1 MGSRQYIVPKD
12 DLTVTERKDYRL
24 GALAAGVVRA
34 FDKKI
39 GGWNVDELGAESPR
53 VADRVASVKRF
64 IAGGHWVDSLDV
76 REFQPILDAVAVLD
90 QWNTA
95 ALAVVGT
102 EYSVFQAAVAPVAAA
117 RINKVVVWYKIGV
130 ETPAFP
136 VSWLIHRKNAIL
148 GTVIAR
154 FDLEQL
160 VNEENPVGYFSEPV
174 IWDPDMAYVMNVTA
188 RIATGVIARVQP
200 TAFVFETAGR
210 TSQ

>member
-1 MGSRQYIVPKD
+1 MTLS
-12 DLTVTERKDYRL
+12 ERKDYRL

-39 GGWNVDELGAESPR
+39 GAWNVDELGPESPR
-53 VADRVASVKRF
+53 PEDRIKVVKSF
-64 IAGGHWVDSLDV
+64 IAGGGWLASLDV
-76 REFQPILDAVAVLD
+76 REFQPVLDAVAALD

-95 ALAVVGT
+95 PLLVAGT
-102 EYSVFQAAVAPVAAA
+102 EYSVFQAAAAPVAAA
-117 RINKVVVWYKIGV
+117 RINKVVVWFKVGV
-130 ETPAFP
+130 ETAAFP
-136 VSWLIHRKNAIL
+136 VSWLIHRKNAIA

-160 VNEENPVGYFSEPV
+160 VNEETPVGYFSEPV

-188 RIATGVIARVQP
+188 RIATGVLARVQP